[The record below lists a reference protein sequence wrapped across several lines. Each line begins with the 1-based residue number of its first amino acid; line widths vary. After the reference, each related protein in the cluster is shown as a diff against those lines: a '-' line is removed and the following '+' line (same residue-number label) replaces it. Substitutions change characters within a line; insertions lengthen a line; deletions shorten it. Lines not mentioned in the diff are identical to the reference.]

1 MTGYQAVDGPLVL
14 AVDTSTTSTKAI
26 VVDAVGGTLTAA
38 RREIELLTPAMGFY
52 EHDAADWWST
62 VEQSCGEAV
71 QALHPSDRER
81 VAALSI
87 THQRESFVPVSA
99 DGTPLRTGILWL
111 DGRAADQIE
120 RFGTP
125 EIHALSGKPP
135 GVTPALY
142 KMTWLKE
149 NEPGPLERAHKVVNV
164 HAFVVYHLTGD
175 WTDSVACADSLGLFD
190 IAAQDWDDNLLE
202 LAGVTRDQ
210 MTSLKKPGEILGDVR
225 AEVARGWGLPGPIPV
240 VAGAGDGQAAG
251 LGAAAVDPDTAYLN
265 LGTAVNAGV
274 HGPEYRYGPVY
285 RTLAAGLPDEYDFE
299 VLQSSG
305 SYLAGWF
312 RQSLGDPARR
322 GAPDP
327 ELDRAAEQVPLGCG
341 GLITLPYWNA
351 VQSPHWDA
359 IARGAIV
366 GWRGSHGRANM
377 YRSILEAIGME
388 MRRNLLSLEEATGT
402 RLTTIRAMGGG
413 TRSKLWREI
422 MTDCIGLPVTA
433 CKEEEITALGAA
445 VLAMSVTGAHGD
457 TPDVRASAK
466 AMASYGDVT
475 EPNQKNHERYEE
487 LGQIQGKLYDQLKG
501 ITAELH
507 EFSEKYPATL
517 AES

>member
-1 MTGYQAVDGPLVL
+1 MNETPGDGPLVL
-14 AVDTSTTSTKAI
+14 AVDTSTTSTKAV
-26 VVDAVGGTLTAA
+26 VVDAAGRTIVTA
-38 RREIELLTPAMGFY
+38 RREIELITPAMGFY
-52 EHDAADWWST
+52 EHDATQWWTT
-62 VEQSCGEAV
+62 VDEAVGEAV
-71 QALHPSDRER
+71 GSLSSVDRER
-81 VAALSI
+81 VAAMCV
-87 THQRESFVPVSA
+87 THQRESFVPVDA
-99 DGTPLRTGILWL
+99 AGKPLRTGILWL
-111 DGRAADQIE
+111 DSRADDQIE
-120 RFGTP
+120 RLGTD

-142 KMTWLKE
+142 KMTWVKE
-149 NEPGPLERAHKVVNV
+149 NEPGMLEGAHKVVDV
-164 HAFVVYHLTGD
+164 HAYVVFHLTGE
-175 WTDSVACADSLGLFD
+175 WVDSVACADSLGLFD
-190 IAAQDWDDNLLE
+190 ISRQDWDDGLLE

-210 MTSLKKPGEILGDVR
+210 MTTLVKPGEILGEVR
-225 AEVARGWGLPGPIPV
+225 ASVAQSWGLPGAIPL

-274 HGPEYRYGPVY
+274 HGAEYAYGPVY

-341 GLITLPYWNA
+341 GLVTLPYWNA

-388 MRRNLLSLEEATGT
+388 MRRNLKSLEEATGT
-402 RLTTIRAMGGG
+402 PITTVRAMGGG
-413 TRSKLWREI
+413 TRSTLWRQI
-422 MTDCIGLPVTA
+422 MTDCLGLPVTA
-433 CKEEEITALGAA
+433 CVEEEVTALGAA
-445 VLAMSVTGAHGD
+445 VLAQSVTGAHGD

-466 AMASYGDVT
+466 AMARFGDVT
-475 EPNQKNHERYEE
+475 EPDLENHERYEE

-501 ITAELH
+501 VTRELH
-507 EFSEKYPATL
+507 EFSEKYPANL
-517 AES
+517 AEN